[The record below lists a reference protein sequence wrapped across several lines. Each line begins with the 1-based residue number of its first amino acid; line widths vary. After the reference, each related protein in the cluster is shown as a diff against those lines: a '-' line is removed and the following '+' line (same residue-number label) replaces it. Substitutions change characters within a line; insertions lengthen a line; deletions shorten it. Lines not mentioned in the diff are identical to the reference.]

1 MDQLFNL
8 DTWINLLNQYKELG
22 IFIPIFFAMLESFI
36 PALPLI
42 AIVAINT
49 NAHGL
54 ILGFIYSYLGNII
67 GSILVFLFFR
77 AIIKPRFLDRFYHGQ
92 RLRQILN
99 WVEKQAPIFLF
110 LISCLAFTPSAFVN
124 MSFGLS
130 GYKKRQFVISIALGK
145 FIMIATLSLFGH
157 SIGQIQ
163 ENPIYILLSLIVI
176 GFAYYLS
183 THIRRESGID
193 SINKN

>member
-1 MDQLFNL
+1 MEQLFSL
-8 DTWINLLNQYKELG
+8 ETWLSLLNQYKELG
-22 IFIPIFFAMLESFI
+22 FFIPIFFAMLESFI

-67 GSILVFLFFR
+67 GSIIVFLFFR
-77 AIIKPRFLDRFYHGQ
+77 AVIKPRFLDRFYHGQ
-92 RLRQILN
+92 RLRNILN
-99 WVEKQAPIFLF
+99 WVEKQDPIFLF

-130 GYKKRQFVISIALGK
+130 GYKKRQFIISIALGK
-145 FIMIATLSLFGH
+145 LIMIASLSIFGH

-163 ENPIYILLSLIVI
+163 ENPIYIIFSLIVI
-176 GFAYYLS
+176 GFAYYFS
-183 THIRRESGID
+183 THISKKSGMD
-193 SINKN
+193 KINRT

>member
-1 MDQLFNL
+1 MDQIFNIETWLYLL
-8 DTWINLLNQYKELG
+8 DQYKELG
-22 IFIPIFFAMLESFI
+22 FIIPIFFAMLESFI

-54 ILGFIYSYLGNII
+54 IFGFIFSYLGNLI

-92 RLRQILN
+92 RLHRMLV
-99 WVEKQAPIFLF
+99 WVEKQSPIFLF

-130 GYKKRQFVISIALGK
+130 GYKKRQFIFSIALGK
-145 FIMIATLSLFGH
+145 LIMIASLSVFGH

-163 ENPIYILLSLIVI
+163 ENPIYIMLSVIVI
-176 GFAYYLS
+176 GLAYYFS
-183 THIRRESGID
+183 THLRKRSGYD